1 MISTKS
7 TFDLIQEKEIGK
19 SGNITFLGVT
29 MTSEEAFNNLI
40 EEYEDL
46 TQVKVSDHDIQEL
59 RAGGSVGLRLYY
71 KEDVIVDADIF
82 DPYRHLE
89 ITKGQYIQP
98 SGWTHRVNQ
107 DFLSLDEDEIE

>member
-1 MISTKS
+1 MATLS
-7 TFDLIQEKEIGK
+7 TFDLIKQKEIGK
-19 SGNITFLGVT
+19 SGNITFLGIT

-46 TQVKVSDHDIQEL
+46 TQEEVSDHDVQEL
-59 RAGGSVGLRLYY
+59 RMGGSVGLRLYY
-71 KEDVIVDADIF
+71 KDDVIVDADIF

-98 SGWTHRVNQ
+98 SGWTNRVNQ
-107 DFLSLDEDEIE
+107 DFLSLDEDENE

>member
-19 SGNITFLGVT
+19 SGNITFIGCT
-29 MTSEEAFNNLI
+29 ITSEEEFNELI
-40 EEYEDL
+40 HGYEDL
-46 TQVKVSDHDIQEL
+46 TQETVSDHDIQEL
-59 RAGGSVGLRLYY
+59 RISSSVNLRLYY
-71 KEDVIVDADIF
+71 QDEILVDADIF

-98 SGWTHRVNQ
+98 SGWTYRVNQ